1 MAVEI
6 NLKNKIALVTGGTR
20 GIGKAIVDELLQSG
34 AKVFATGTNVAQIKE
49 RNTTNK
55 NSQLT
60 YLQLNLSNPDN
71 VKDFIAKTLELTDID
86 ILINNAGINIV
97 SGADK
102 TTDESFLQIQEV
114 NVHGPFLL
122 AQAFGKQMI
131 KRNWGRIVNISS
143 IWSVVTR
150 PGRLSYSASKMALL
164 GINKTLAVEWA
175 KNNVL
180 VNAVSPG
187 FTLTELTKTTNTE
200 EELNI
205 IKNKIPQNRLAF
217 PEEIAK
223 GVLFLASNLNSYV
236 VGQNLIIDG
245 GYTTI

>member
-20 GIGKAIVDELLQSG
+20 GIGKAIVEELLQSG
-34 AKVFATGTNVAQIKE
+34 AMVFATGTNLAQIKE
-49 RNTTNK
+49 LNTKNK

-60 YLQLNLSNPDN
+60 YLQLNLGNPDN
-71 VKDFIAKTLELTDID
+71 VKDFIAKTLELTDVD

-97 SGADK
+97 SVADK
-102 TTDESFLQIQEV
+102 ITDESFMQIQEV

-131 KRNWGRIVNISS
+131 KRKWGRIVNVSS
-143 IWSVVTR
+143 IWGVVTR

-187 FTLTELTKTTNTE
+187 FTLTELTKKTNTE

-205 IKNKIPQNRLAF
+205 IKNKIPQNRLAL

-223 GVLFLASNLNSYV
+223 GVEKLKDF
-236 VGQNLIIDG
+236 
-245 GYTTI
+245 

>member
-1 MAVEI
+1 MAIEI
-6 NLKNKIALVTGGTR
+6 NLENKIALVTGGTR
-20 GIGKAIVDELLQSG
+20 GIGKAIVNDLLRSG
-34 AKVFATGTNVAQIKE
+34 AKVFATGTNLAQINQLNE
-49 RNTTNK
+49 SNK
-55 NSQLT
+55 NPLLT
-60 YLQLNLSNPDN
+60 YLQLNLGEPDN
-71 VKDFIAKTLELTDID
+71 VKNFITNTLILTEVD

-97 SGADK
+97 SDADK
-102 TTDESFLQIQEV
+102 ITDESFLQIQEINV
-114 NVHGPFLL
+114 NGPFLL

-131 KRNWGRIVNISS
+131 NRNWGRIVNISS
-143 IWSVVTR
+143 IWGVVTR

>member
-1 MAVEI
+1 M
-6 NLKNKIALVTGGTR
+6 NLKNKKILITGATGG
-20 GIGKAIVDELLQSG
+20 IGNSLVKKFNELGSVIL
-34 AKVFATGTNVAQIKE
+34 ATGTNQDKLDKLKSEFKNIKIKQFKLDE
-49 RNTTNK
+49 HSKIEEFINTCHTE
-55 NSQLT
+55 
-60 YLQLNLSNPDN
+60 
-71 VKDFIAKTLELTDID
+71 LEGID
-86 ILINNAGINIV
+86 VLINNAGINIV
-97 SGADK
+97 SDADK
-102 TTDESFLQIQEV
+102 ITDESFLQIQEV

-122 AQAFGKQMI
+122 AQAFGKQMV
-131 KRNWGRIVNISS
+131 KRNWGRIVNIAS
-143 IWSVVTR
+143 IWGVVTR

-205 IKNKIPQNRLAF
+205 IKNKIPQNRLAL
-217 PEEIAK
+217 PEEIAS
-223 GVLFLASNLNSYV
+223 GVLFLSSNLNSYI

>member
-1 MAVEI
+1 MAIEI
-6 NLKNKIALVTGGTR
+6 NLENKIALVTGGTR
-20 GIGKAIVDELLQSG
+20 GIGKAIVNDLLRSG
-34 AKVFATGTNVAQIKE
+34 AKVFATGTNLAQINQLNE
-49 RNTTNK
+49 SNK
-55 NSQLT
+55 NPLLT
-60 YLQLNLSNPDN
+60 YLQLNLGEPDN
-71 VKDFIAKTLELTDID
+71 VKNFIINTLILTEVD

-97 SGADK
+97 SDADK
-102 TTDESFLQIQEV
+102 ITDESFLQIQEINV
-114 NVHGPFLL
+114 NGPFLL

-143 IWSVVTR
+143 IWGVVTK

>member
-6 NLKNKIALVTGGTR
+6 NLENKTALVTGGTR
-20 GIGKAIVDELLQSG
+20 GIGKAIVEELLQSG

-49 RNTTNK
+49 LNATNK

-97 SGADK
+97 SSADK

-143 IWSVVTR
+143 IWGVVTR

-205 IKNKIPQNRLAF
+205 IKNKIPQNRLAL

-223 GVLFLASNLNSYV
+223 GVLFLSSNLNSYI

-245 GYTTI
+245 GYSAI

>member
-1 MAVEI
+1 MAIEI
-6 NLKNKIALVTGGTR
+6 NLENKIALVTGGTR
-20 GIGKAIVDELLQSG
+20 GIGKAIVNDLLRSG
-34 AKVFATGTNVAQIKE
+34 AKVFATGTNLAQINQLNE
-49 RNTTNK
+49 SNK
-55 NSQLT
+55 NPLLT
-60 YLQLNLSNPDN
+60 YLQLNLGEPDN
-71 VKDFIAKTLELTDID
+71 VKNFITNTLILTEVD

-97 SGADK
+97 SDADK
-102 TTDESFLQIQEV
+102 ITDESFLQIQEINV
-114 NVHGPFLL
+114 NGPFLL

-131 KRNWGRIVNISS
+131 NRNWGRIVNISS
-143 IWSVVTR
+143 IWGVVTR

-187 FTLTELTKTTNTE
+187 FTLTELTKTTNTD

>member
-6 NLKNKIALVTGGTR
+6 NLENKIALVTGGTR
-20 GIGKAIVDELLQSG
+20 GIGKAIVGDLLRSG

-49 RNTTNK
+49 LNTTNK

-60 YLQLNLSNPDN
+60 YLQLNLSDSDN
-71 VKDFIAKTLELTDID
+71 VKDFIAKTLELTDVD

-102 TTDESFLQIQEV
+102 ITDESFLQIQEV

-122 AQAFGKQMI
+122 AQAFGKQMV
-131 KRNWGRIVNISS
+131 KRNWGRIVNIAS
-143 IWSVVTR
+143 IWGVVTR

-164 GINKTLAVEWA
+164 GINKTFAVEWA

-205 IKNKIPQNRLAF
+205 IKNKIPQNRLAL
-217 PEEIAK
+217 PEEIAS
-223 GVLFLASNLNSYV
+223 GVLFLSSNLNSYI

>member
-143 IWSVVTR
+143 IWGVVTR

-205 IKNKIPQNRLAF
+205 IKNKIPQNRLAL
-217 PEEIAK
+217 PEEIAS
-223 GVLFLASNLNSYV
+223 GVLFLSSNLNSYI

>member
-1 MAVEI
+1 MAVKI
-6 NLKNKIALVTGGTR
+6 NLENKTALVTGGTR
-20 GIGKAIVDELLQSG
+20 GIGKAIVEELLQSG
-34 AKVFATGTNVAQIKE
+34 AKVFATGTNGAQIKE
-49 RNTTNK
+49 LNTTNK
-55 NSQLT
+55 NPQLT

-71 VKDFIAKTLELTDID
+71 VKDFIAKTLELTDVD

-102 TTDESFLQIQEV
+102 ITDESFLQIQEV

-143 IWSVVTR
+143 IWGVVTR

-187 FTLTELTKTTNTE
+187 FTLTELTITTNTE

-205 IKNKIPQNRLAF
+205 IKNKIPQNRLAL
-217 PEEIAK
+217 PEEIAR
-223 GVLFLASNLNSYV
+223 GVLFLSSNLNSYI

-245 GYTTI
+245 GYTAI

>member
-6 NLKNKIALVTGGTR
+6 NLENKTALVTGGTR

-34 AKVFATGTNVAQIKE
+34 AKVFATGTNVAQIKKL
-49 RNTTNK
+49 NKANK
-55 NSQLT
+55 NLQLT
-60 YLQLNLSNPDN
+60 YLQLNLSDSDN
-71 VKDFIAKTLELTDID
+71 VKDFISKTLELTDVD

-143 IWSVVTR
+143 IWGVVTR

-205 IKNKIPQNRLAF
+205 IKNKIPQNRLAL

-223 GVLFLASNLNSYV
+223 GVLFLSSNLNSYI

>member
-6 NLKNKIALVTGGTR
+6 NLENKIALVTGGTR
-20 GIGKAIVDELLQSG
+20 GIGKAIVDDLLRSG

-49 RNTTNK
+49 LNTTNK

-60 YLQLNLSNPDN
+60 YLQLNLSNSDN
-71 VKDFIAKTLELTDID
+71 VKDFIAKTLELTDVD

-102 TTDESFLQIQEV
+102 ITDESFLQIQEV

-122 AQAFGKQMI
+122 AQAFGKQMV
-131 KRNWGRIVNISS
+131 KRNWGRIVNIAS
-143 IWSVVTR
+143 IWGVVTR

-205 IKNKIPQNRLAF
+205 IKNKIPQNRLAL

-223 GVLFLASNLNSYV
+223 GVLFLSSNLNSYI

>member
-1 MAVEI
+1 MAVKI
-6 NLKNKIALVTGGTR
+6 NLENKTALVTGGTR
-20 GIGKAIVDELLQSG
+20 GIGKAIVEELLQSG
-34 AKVFATGTNVAQIKE
+34 AKVFATGTNVVQIKE
-49 RNTTNK
+49 LNATNK

-60 YLQLNLSNPDN
+60 YLQLNLSYPDN
-71 VKDFIAKTLELTDID
+71 VKDFIAKTLELTDVD

-102 TTDESFLQIQEV
+102 ITDESFLQIQEI

-122 AQAFGKQMI
+122 AQAFGKQMV
-131 KRNWGRIVNISS
+131 KRNWGRIVNIAS
-143 IWSVVTR
+143 IWGVVTR

-175 KNNVL
+175 KDNVL

-205 IKNKIPQNRLAF
+205 IKNKIPQNRLAL
-217 PEEIAK
+217 PEEIAR
-223 GVLFLASNLNSYV
+223 GVLFLSSNLNSYI

-245 GYTTI
+245 GYATI

>member
-6 NLKNKIALVTGGTR
+6 NLENKIALVTGGTR
-20 GIGKAIVDELLQSG
+20 GIGKAIVDELLRSG
-34 AKVFATGTNVAQIKE
+34 AKVFATGTSVAQIKE
-49 RNTTNK
+49 LNITNK
-55 NSQLT
+55 NSQLI
-60 YLQLNLSNPDN
+60 YLQLNLSNSDN
-71 VKDFIAKTLELTDID
+71 VKDFIAKTLELTDVD

-97 SGADK
+97 SDADK
-102 TTDESFLQIQEV
+102 ITDENFLQIQEV

-143 IWSVVTR
+143 IWGVVTR

-164 GINKTLAVEWA
+164 GINRTLAVEWA

-205 IKNKIPQNRLAF
+205 IKNKIPQNRLAL
-217 PEEIAK
+217 PEEIAR
-223 GVLFLASNLNSYV
+223 GVLFLSSNLNSYI

-245 GYTTI
+245 GYTAI

>member
-6 NLKNKIALVTGGTR
+6 NLENKIALVTGGTR
-20 GIGKAIVDELLQSG
+20 GIGKAIVDDLLRSG

-49 RNTTNK
+49 LNTTNK

-60 YLQLNLSNPDN
+60 YLQLNLSNSDN
-71 VKDFIAKTLELTDID
+71 VKDFIAKTLELTDVD

-102 TTDESFLQIQEV
+102 ITDESFLQIQEV

-122 AQAFGKQMI
+122 AQAFGKQMV
-131 KRNWGRIVNISS
+131 KRNWGRIVNIAS
-143 IWSVVTR
+143 IWGVVTR

-205 IKNKIPQNRLAF
+205 IKNKIPQNRLAL
-217 PEEIAK
+217 PEEIAS
-223 GVLFLASNLNSYV
+223 GVLFLSSNLNSYI

>member
-71 VKDFIAKTLELTDID
+71 VKDFIAKTLELTDVD

-143 IWSVVTR
+143 IWGVVTR

-205 IKNKIPQNRLAF
+205 IKNKIPQNRLAL
-217 PEEIAK
+217 PEEIAS
-223 GVLFLASNLNSYV
+223 GVLFLSSNLNSYI

>member
-6 NLKNKIALVTGGTR
+6 NLENKTAIVTGGTR
-20 GIGKAIVDELLQSG
+20 GIGKAIVEELLQSG

-49 RNTTNK
+49 LNAK
-55 NSQLT
+55 NQKSQLT
-60 YLQLNLSNPDN
+60 YLQLNLSYPDK

-102 TTDESFLQIQEV
+102 TTDESFLQIQEI

-122 AQAFGKQMI
+122 AQAFGQQMI

-143 IWSVVTR
+143 IWGVVTR

-164 GINKTLAVEWA
+164 GINKTLAVE
-175 KNNVL
+175 
-180 VNAVSPG
+180 
-187 FTLTELTKTTNTE
+187 
-200 EELNI
+200 
-205 IKNKIPQNRLAF
+205 
-217 PEEIAK
+217 
-223 GVLFLASNLNSYV
+223 
-236 VGQNLIIDG
+236 
-245 GYTTI
+245 

>member
-34 AKVFATGTNVAQIKE
+34 AMVFATGTNVAQIKE
-49 RNTTNK
+49 LNTTNK

-71 VKDFIAKTLELTDID
+71 VKDFIAKTLELTYVD

-143 IWSVVTR
+143 IWGVVTR

-205 IKNKIPQNRLAF
+205 IKNKIPQNRLAL

-223 GVLFLASNLNSYV
+223 GVLFLSSNLNSYI

-245 GYTTI
+245 GYTAV

>member
-6 NLKNKIALVTGGTR
+6 NLENKTALVTGGTR

-34 AKVFATGTNVAQIKE
+34 AMVFATGTNVAQIKE
-49 RNTTNK
+49 LNTTNK

-71 VKDFIAKTLELTDID
+71 VKDFIAKTLELTDVD

-102 TTDESFLQIQEV
+102 TTDESFLKIQEV

-122 AQAFGKQMI
+122 AQAFGKQMV
-131 KRNWGRIVNISS
+131 KRNWGRIVNVAS
-143 IWSVVTR
+143 IWGVVTR

-187 FTLTELTKTTNTE
+187 FTLTELTIATNTK

-205 IKNKIPQNRLAF
+205 IKNKIPQNRLAL
-217 PEEIAK
+217 PEEIAR
-223 GVLFLASNLNSYV
+223 GVLFLSSNLNSYI

>member
-1 MAVEI
+1 
-6 NLKNKIALVTGGTR
+6 
-20 GIGKAIVDELLQSG
+20 
-34 AKVFATGTNVAQIKE
+34 
-49 RNTTNK
+49 
-55 NSQLT
+55 
-60 YLQLNLSNPDN
+60 LQLNLSDSDN
-71 VKDFIAKTLELTDID
+71 VKDFISKTLELTDVD

-143 IWSVVTR
+143 IWGVVTR

-205 IKNKIPQNRLAF
+205 IKNKIPQNRLAL

-223 GVLFLASNLNSYV
+223 GVLFLSSNLNSYI

>member
-6 NLKNKIALVTGGTR
+6 NLENKIALVTGGTR
-20 GIGKAIVDELLQSG
+20 GIGKAIVDDLLLSG
-34 AKVFATGTNVAQIKE
+34 AKVFATGTNVTQIKE
-49 RNTTNK
+49 LNIANK

-71 VKDFIAKTLELTDID
+71 VKDFISRILELTEVD

-97 SGADK
+97 SDADK
-102 TTDESFLQIQEV
+102 ITHKSFLQIQEV
-114 NVHGPFLL
+114 NVNGPFLL
-122 AQAFGKQMI
+122 AQAFGRQMI
-131 KRNWGRIVNISS
+131 KRNWGRIVNVAS
-143 IWSVVTR
+143 IWGVVTR

-164 GINKTLAVEWA
+164 GISKTLAIEWA

-187 FTLTELTKTTNTE
+187 FTLTELTKATNSE
-200 EELNI
+200 EELKKIND
-205 IKNKIPQNRLAF
+205 KIPQNRLAL

-223 GVLFLASNLNSYV
+223 GVLFLSSNLNTYI
-236 VGQNLIIDG
+236 VGQNLIVDG
-245 GYTTI
+245 GYSAI

>member
-6 NLKNKIALVTGGTR
+6 NLENKIALVTGGTR
-20 GIGKAIVDELLQSG
+20 GIGKAIVDDLLRSG

-49 RNTTNK
+49 LNTTNK

-60 YLQLNLSNPDN
+60 YLQLNLSNSDN
-71 VKDFIAKTLELTDID
+71 VKDFIAKTLELTDVD

-97 SGADK
+97 LGADK
-102 TTDESFLQIQEV
+102 ITDESFLQIQEV

-122 AQAFGKQMI
+122 AQAFGKQMV
-131 KRNWGRIVNISS
+131 KRNWGRIVNIAS
-143 IWSVVTR
+143 IWGVVTR
-150 PGRLSYSASKMALL
+150 PGRLSYSVSKMALL

-205 IKNKIPQNRLAF
+205 IKNKIPQNRLAL
-217 PEEIAK
+217 PEEIAS
-223 GVLFLASNLNSYV
+223 GVLFLSSNLNSYI

>member
-6 NLKNKIALVTGGTR
+6 NLENKIALVTGGTR
-20 GIGKAIVDELLQSG
+20 GIGKAIVDELLRSG

-49 RNTTNK
+49 LNITNK
-55 NSQLT
+55 NSQLI
-60 YLQLNLSNPDN
+60 YLQLNLSNSDN
-71 VKDFIAKTLELTDID
+71 VKDFIAKTLELTDVD

-97 SGADK
+97 SDADK
-102 TTDESFLQIQEV
+102 ITDENFLQIQEV

-143 IWSVVTR
+143 IWGVVTR
-150 PGRLSYSASKMALL
+150 PKRLSYSVSKMALL

-205 IKNKIPQNRLAF
+205 IKNKIPQNRLAL

-223 GVLFLASNLNSYV
+223 GVLFLSSNLNSYI

-245 GYTTI
+245 GYTAV

>member
-6 NLKNKIALVTGGTR
+6 NLENKTALVTGGTR
-20 GIGKAIVDELLQSG
+20 GIGKAIVEELLQSG

-49 RNTTNK
+49 LNATNK

-60 YLQLNLSNPDN
+60 YLQLNLSYPDK
-71 VKDFIAKTLELTDID
+71 VKDFIVKTSELTDVD

-97 SGADK
+97 SDADK
-102 TTDESFLQIQEV
+102 ITDESFLQIQEI

-122 AQAFGKQMI
+122 AQAFGRQMI

-143 IWSVVTR
+143 IWGVVTR
-150 PGRLSYSASKMALL
+150 PGRLSYSVSKMALL

-175 KNNVL
+175 RNNVL

-187 FTLTELTKTTNTE
+187 FTLTELTETTNTK
-200 EELNI
+200 EELKI
-205 IKNKIPQNRLAF
+205 IENKIPQNRMAM

-223 GVLFLASNLNSYV
+223 GVLFLSSELNSYI
-236 VGQNLIIDG
+236 VGQNITIDG
-245 GYTTI
+245 GYTAI